1 MTPPVPATD
10 FGIIDFNEGE
20 AKLLLEK
27 AGELLRQNEEADF
40 YCDISGV
47 HYALNAEVGPT
58 PNHGERLAVIIS
70 EIVPRKNP
78 KSTPDLWGIC
88 VLFADDEGTLF
99 FSPYQRDDHKLSG
112 QAKAVLR
119 SIARALDIELP

>member
-1 MTPPVPATD
+1 MTAQSDD

-27 AGELLRQNEEADF
+27 AGEFLRQNEEADF

-47 HYALNAEVGPT
+47 HYALNAEIGPT
-58 PNHGERLAVIIS
+58 PSHGERIAVIIS

-78 KSTPDLWGIC
+78 KSTPDLYGIC
-88 VLFADDEGTLF
+88 VLWADDEGILF
-99 FSPYQRDDHKLSG
+99 FSPYQQDDHKLSG

-119 SIARALDIELP
+119 SIARALEIELS